1 MTRELSPPPL
11 PQHWSPEQA
20 LAVFECLHALREQ
33 LWAIY
38 GPAVQQAW
46 REQLVHHDPPSS
58 PDPND
63 PF

>member
-1 MTRELSPPPL
+1 MTGHSPL
-11 PQHWSPEQA
+11 PALPTHWAPEQA

-46 REQLVHHDPPSS
+46 REQLAHDQPPPSFD
-58 PDPND
+58 PDD